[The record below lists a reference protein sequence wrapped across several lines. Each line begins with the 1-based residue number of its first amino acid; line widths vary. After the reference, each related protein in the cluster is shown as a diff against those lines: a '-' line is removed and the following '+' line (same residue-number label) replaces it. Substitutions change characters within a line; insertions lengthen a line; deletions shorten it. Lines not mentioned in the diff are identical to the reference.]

1 MSLITVIEHCERAE
15 IVTLVGVQGPPGFV
29 GPPGAGA
36 DGAPIISTDA
46 DNRIKQGGD
55 GGLHVLDDFTP
66 DPLAYYILAKG

>member
-1 MSLITVIEHCERAE
+1 MSIITIIEHCKRAQ
-15 IVTLVGVQGPPGFV
+15 IVTIVGVQGPP

-36 DGAPIISTDA
+36 DGVPIISTDA